1 MINTG
6 TRHNGFP
13 SETRKCGENSVPG
26 EGGGERQ
33 GLPRPVLPRASFLW
47 ITEKVAAAR
56 GLARFMGR
64 RCLPITGWFALLGVL
79 WEQQYQAGR

>member
-1 MINTG
+1 M
-6 TRHNGFP
+6 
-13 SETRKCGENSVPG
+13 
-26 EGGGERQ
+26 
-33 GLPRPVLPRASFLW
+33 LPRASFLW
-47 ITEKVAAAR
+47 ITERVAAAS